1 MYGTPPTVPTD
12 RLRTGDIPA
21 RDERIN
27 DSTPGKPRERAHSG
41 HEEMVAMRSGGFL
54 RRRGRRWLRRH
65 VRVVAVPRRRSEV
78 VTARTSVPEIS
89 ISVRRRPDPSR
100 ATIEAVQQ

>member
-1 MYGTPPTVPTD
+1 MRIRPRGRRAPAP
-12 RLRTGDIPA
+12 RKGDIPA

-27 DSTPGKPRERAHSG
+27 DSTPGKPPGRAHSD
-41 HEEMVAMRSGGFL
+41 HEEMVAMRSGVFL

-78 VTARTSVPEIS
+78 VTARTPAAEIS
-89 ISVRRRPDPSR
+89 ISVRRHPDAGR
-100 ATIEAVQQ
+100 ATVEEVRP